1 MTDLILHHYDASPF
15 TQRALRLLGVKG
27 AAWRSVQTPMMP
39 PKDDLVALTGGY
51 RGTPV
56 LQIGADVY
64 VDSQL
69 IARRLEELQPSPSLF
84 GSGDAGMQLAMV
96 KWSDQF
102 FRTGLRLVLGAL
114 ADQWPEPFRKD
125 REHLFPD
132 IDFAT
137 VGGEAPHWRSQ
148 YRAHAW
154 LIEQQLADGRPYLGG
169 AAPSLLDIQAHPFIA
184 MLRGA
189 LPDVAGE
196 LLEGFARV
204 AAWERRMLEIGEG
217 RRTEID
223 AATAQAVAREASASR
238 RIEIDV
244 DRHDA
249 QALAAGTVVEVEPDD
264 TQRGGST
271 GELVKLK
278 PNLVAIRRSD
288 PRVGTVV
295 VHFPR
300 LGYRVRA
307 VAVAAR

>member
-15 TQRALRLLGVKG
+15 TQRALRMLGLKG
-27 AAWRSVQTPMMP
+27 LAWRSVQMPMMP

-56 LQIGADVY
+56 LQVGAELY
-64 VDSQL
+64 VDSQR
-69 IARRLEELQPSPSLF
+69 IARKLEELHPSPSLF
-84 GSGDAGMQLAMV
+84 PPGEAGLQLALV

-114 ADQWPEPFRKD
+114 ADQWPEPFRRD

-137 VGGEAPHWRSQ
+137 VGAESAHWRSQ

-154 LIEQQLADGRPYLGG
+154 LLEQQLADGRPWLAG
-169 AAPSLLDIQAHPFIA
+169 AAPSLADIHAHPFVA

-189 LPDVAGE
+189 LPAVAAE
-196 LLEGFARV
+196 LLDDFA
-204 AAWERRMLEIGEG
+204 ALGAWERRMQEIGEG

-223 AATAQAVAREASASR
+223 VATAHAVARAASVPWTV
-238 RIEIDV
+238 DV
-244 DRHDA
+244 DPRDA
-249 QALAAGTVVEVEPDD
+249 QGLPAGITVEVQPDD

-271 GELVKLK
+271 GELVILR
-278 PNLVAIRRSD
+278 PNEVAIRRSD
-288 PRVGTVV
+288 ERVGTVI

-300 LGYRVRA
+300 LGYRVRP
-307 VAVAAR
+307 VA

>member
-1 MTDLILHHYDASPF
+1 MSDLILHHYDASPF
-15 TQRALRLLGVKG
+15 TQRALRMLGVKNL
-27 AAWRSVQTPMMP
+27 AWRSVQTPMLP

-69 IARRLEELQPSPSLF
+69 IARKLDELHPTPSLF
-84 GSGDAGMQLAMV
+84 GAGDAGMQLAMV

-114 ADQWPEPFRKD
+114 ADQWPEPFRRD

-137 VGGEAPHWRSQ
+137 VGREAPHWRSQ

-154 LIEQQLADGRPYLGG
+154 LVEQQLADGRAWLAG

-189 LPDVAGE
+189 LPEVAAE
-196 LLEGFARV
+196 LLEGFGRL
-204 AAWERRMLEIGEG
+204 AAWERRMLEVGEG

-223 AATAQAVAREASASR
+223 AATAQAVAREASRSR
-238 RIEIDV
+238 RVEIDV
-244 DRHDA
+244 DAHDA
-249 QALAAGTVVEVEPDD
+249 QPLTAGTVVEIEPDD
-264 TQRGGST
+264 TQRGGSI
-271 GELVKLK
+271 GELVRLK
-278 PNLVAIRRSD
+278 PNEVAIRRTD
-288 PRVGTVV
+288 ERVGTVV

-307 VAVAAR
+307 VG

>member
-15 TQRALRLLGVKG
+15 TQRALRMLGLKQL
-27 AAWRSVQTPMMP
+27 AWRSVQMPMMP

-56 LQIGADVY
+56 LQVGAELY
-64 VDSQL
+64 VDSQR
-69 IARRLEELQPSPSLF
+69 IARKLEELHPSPSLF
-84 GSGDAGMQLAMV
+84 PPGDAGLQLALV

-114 ADQWPEPFRKD
+114 AAQWPEPFRRD

-137 VGGEAPHWRSQ
+137 VGAEAAHWRSQ

-154 LIEQQLADGRPYLGG
+154 LLEQQLSDGRPWLAGR
-169 AAPSLLDIQAHPFIA
+169 APSLADIHAHPFVA

-189 LPDVAGE
+189 LPAVAAE
-196 LLEGFARV
+196 LLDDFA
-204 AAWERRMLEIGEG
+204 ALGAWERRVQELGEG

-223 AATAQAVAREASASR
+223 AASAHAAARASSVPWTV
-238 RIEIDV
+238 DV
-244 DRHDA
+244 DPRDA
-249 QALAAGTVVEVEPDD
+249 QGLAAGATVVVEPDD

-271 GELVKLK
+271 GELVILR
-278 PNLVAIRRSD
+278 PNEVAIRRSD
-288 PRVGTVV
+288 ARVGTVL

-300 LGYRVRA
+300 LGYRVRP
-307 VAVAAR
+307 AA